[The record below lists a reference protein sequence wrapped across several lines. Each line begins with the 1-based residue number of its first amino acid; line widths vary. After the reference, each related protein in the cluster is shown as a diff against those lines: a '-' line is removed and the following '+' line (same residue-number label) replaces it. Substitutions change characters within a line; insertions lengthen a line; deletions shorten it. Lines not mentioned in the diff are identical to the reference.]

1 MTTETS
7 IQCDCPHC
15 GRVCGF
21 KADFAGR
28 IARCLN
34 CNTRFV
40 IPQRTGL
47 PAVPCPVAAAE
58 PLPGFYASVF
68 KGGLKAFTRLDS
80 AVGLVFC
87 AALVTAHFLLGNV
100 DLSVTLP
107 GFRLLMIV
115 GWGVT
120 FIAFGG
126 FSWYSMEVIA
136 AAQLGLNSL
145 PPVEPGAGL
154 EFLWLAVKS
163 CYLFFVSLVVALLPA
178 SIISAVVESL
188 GGELGQFYYVIAAVC
203 LLLWP
208 MSLAMIATELPIWR
222 IFRYDLIVAAVA
234 KTFVPYLLTAIIT
247 LTAFAL
253 IGLGIGSFATRE
265 GMTLAAGI
273 GWLVLRLAGAML
285 FLFAM
290 RTIGVYG
297 LHYAEVYPRLW
308 ATPASHHPTAR

>member
-7 IQCDCPHC
+7 IQCECPHC

-21 KADFAGR
+21 KPCYAGR
-28 IARCLN
+28 TARCLN

-47 PAVPCPVAAAE
+47 PAVSCPTAAAE
-58 PLPGFYASVF
+58 PLPGFYANAL
-68 KGGLKAFTRLDS
+68 KGGLEAFSRLDS
-80 AVGLVFC
+80 AIGLVFC
-87 AALVTAHFLLGNV
+87 AALVVAHFLLGNV

-107 GFRLLMIV
+107 GFRLLMVI

-126 FSWYSMEVIA
+126 FSWYSMEIIA
-136 AAQLGLNSL
+136 AARLGLKPL
-145 PPVEPGAGL
+145 PPVEPGTGL

-178 SIISAVVESL
+178 SIISAAVESL
-188 GGELGQFYYVIAAVC
+188 GGELGQFYYVIAALC

-208 MSLAMIATELPIWR
+208 MSLAIIATELPVWR

-234 KTFVPYLLTAIIT
+234 KTFVPYLFTAIIT

-253 IGLGIGSFATRE
+253 IWLGIGTFATHE
-265 GMTLAAGI
+265 DMTLAAGL
-273 GWLVLRLAGAML
+273 GWLALRLAGAML

-290 RTIGVYG
+290 RTIGVYC
-297 LHYAEVYPRLW
+297 LHYADVFPRLW
-308 ATPASHHPTAR
+308 VTPAPQTSAEA